1 VALIVLIAVAI
12 AFSSLTVEVSGSEFR
27 WHFGPGLWSYSNSM
41 MYRALD
47 MMYRALDAVELHS
60 RSNDIR
66 RIGSDDPQGL
76 HAP

>member
-47 MMYRALDAVELHS
+47 AVELHS

-66 RIGSDDPQGL
+66 RIGSDDPQRL
-76 HAP
+76 QAP

>member
-1 VALIVLIAVAI
+1 M
-12 AFSSLTVEVSGSEFR
+12 AFRPGTLELFKLYDVSG
-27 WHFGPGLWSYSNSM
+27 
-41 MYRALD
+41 
-47 MMYRALDAVELHS
+47 LDAVELHS